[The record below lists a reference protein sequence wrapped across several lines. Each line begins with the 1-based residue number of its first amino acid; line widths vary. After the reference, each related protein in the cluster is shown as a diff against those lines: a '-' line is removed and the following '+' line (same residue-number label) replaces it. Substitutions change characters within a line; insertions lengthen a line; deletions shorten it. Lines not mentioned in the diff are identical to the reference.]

1 MYKIDTPVSE
11 QDFAQY
17 FELRWKM
24 LRKPWNYPFGSE
36 KDEYEQVSQHRM
48 IRNKQGEVVAVGRV
62 HMNSSEEAQ
71 VRHIAVDKEYQGKG
85 LATLVL
91 SSLEAVAREEG
102 AVRMVTNSRQVS
114 IPFFESA
121 GFEIEKEA
129 SNELGKL
136 KRQQMVKKL
145 SSPNTILLHPKW
157 CRQLQ
162 DTWYETIPISE
173 QMGIKIHQYSGKT
186 FETRA
191 SLNKN
196 INLHGTMFAGS
207 IFSLATLTGWGM
219 IYLQLKEKGLTG
231 DIVLGDGNIHY
242 HKPITMQPR
251 ALCNIESLQ
260 GKFDPL
266 LKSKK
271 CFIKLQ
277 VAILDGDNAVAEF
290 TGMFSVLPSSTEAE
304 DIKKD

>member
-1 MYKIDTPVSE
+1 MYKIDTPESE

-24 LRKPWNYPFGSE
+24 LRQPWNYPLGSE

-48 IRNKQGEVVAVGRV
+48 VRNTDGQVVAVGRV
-62 HMNSSEEAQ
+62 HMNSSDEAQ
-71 VRHIAVDKEYQGKG
+71 VRHIAVDKDYQGKG
-85 LATLVL
+85 LAKLIL
-91 SSLEAVAREEG
+91 SALEAVAREEG
-102 AVRMVTNSRQVS
+102 AVRIVTNSRQVS
-114 IPFFESA
+114 VPFFESA
-121 GFEIEKEA
+121 GFEIEREA
-129 SNELGKL
+129 PSEFGKL
-136 KRQQMVKKL
+136 KRQQMVKRI
-145 SSPNTILLHPKW
+145 SASNSILLHPKW
-157 CRQLQ
+157 CKQLQ
-162 DTWYETIPISE
+162 ETWYETIPITE

-219 IYLQLKEKGLTG
+219 IFLQLKEKGLMG

-251 ALCNIESLQ
+251 AICNIESFY
-260 GKFDPL
+260 GKLDPL
-266 LKSKK
+266 ADNNK
-271 CFIKLQ
+271 CHIKLQ
-277 VAILDGDNAVAEF
+277 VAIMDGDSAVAEF
-290 TGMFSVLPSSTEAE
+290 SGVFWVLPNA
-304 DIKKD
+304 DKKDA

>member
-1 MYKIDTPVSE
+1 MYKIDTPTSE

-17 FELRWKM
+17 FEMRWKM
-24 LRKPWNYPFGSE
+24 LRKPWNYPLGSE

-48 IRNKQGEVVAVGRV
+48 IRNQAGDVVAVGRI

-71 VRHIAVDKEYQGKG
+71 VRHIAVDKEFQGKG
-85 LATLVL
+85 LAKLIL
-91 SSLEAVAREEG
+91 ASLEAVAREEG
-102 AVRMVTNSRQVS
+102 AIRLVTNSRQIS

-121 GFEIEKEA
+121 GFEIEREA
-129 SNELGKL
+129 PNEFGKL

-157 CRQLQ
+157 CKSLQ
-162 DTWYETIPISE
+162 NTWYETIPISE
-173 QMGIKIHQYSGKT
+173 QMGIKIYQYSGRT
-186 FETRA
+186 LETRA

-207 IFSLATLTGWGM
+207 IFSMATLTGWGM
-219 IYLQLKEKGLTG
+219 IFLQLKEKGLMG
-231 DIVLGDGNIHY
+231 DIVLGDGNIHF

-251 ALCNIESLQ
+251 ALCNIESFN
-260 GKFDPL
+260 GKLDGL
-266 LKSKK
+266 LKNKK

-277 VAILDGDNAVAEF
+277 VAILDGDTPVAEF
-290 TGMFSVLPSSTEAE
+290 SGLFGVLPISEET
-304 DIKKD
+304 D